1 MAVRTKDHTTEAI
14 PTMPYDPDNPQQPG
28 SELRLLPWETW
39 DGRPCYLAAS
49 GDGNGYLSRRADRME
64 EQQMHNA
71 AVAYT
76 DAETTLR
83 NAAAGPLLLR
93 LMLKR
98 TTTALGNTL
107 RIADSRLGRLP
118 APSQPEGQNEEKD
131 VERH

>member
-1 MAVRTKDHTTEAI
+1 
-14 PTMPYDPDNPQQPG
+14 MPYDPDNAQQPG
-28 SELRLLPWETW
+28 SPLRLLPWETW
-39 DGRPCYLAAS
+39 DGRPCYLAPA

-64 EQQMHNA
+64 EQQMRNA

-93 LMLKR
+93 LMLNR

-118 APSQPEGQNEEKD
+118 APTDNAPDDEGPNLPTS
-131 VERH
+131 R

>member
-1 MAVRTKDHTTEAI
+1 MQYE
-14 PTMPYDPDNPQQPG
+14 YDPDNAQRPG
-28 SELRLLPWETW
+28 SPLRLLPWETW

-118 APSQPEGQNEEKD
+118 APSDNGDHNQSEHG
-131 VERH
+131 ERP

>member
-1 MAVRTKDHTTEAI
+1 MQYE
-14 PTMPYDPDNPQQPG
+14 YDPDNAQRPG
-28 SELRLLPWETW
+28 SPLRLLPWETW

-83 NAAAGPLLLR
+83 NSSAGPLLLR
-93 LMLKR
+93 LMLMR
-98 TTTALGNTL
+98 TTTSLGNTL
-107 RIADSRLGRLP
+107 RIADSRLGRLL
-118 APSQPEGQNEEKD
+118 APSVPDEPDLTSE
-131 VERH
+131 